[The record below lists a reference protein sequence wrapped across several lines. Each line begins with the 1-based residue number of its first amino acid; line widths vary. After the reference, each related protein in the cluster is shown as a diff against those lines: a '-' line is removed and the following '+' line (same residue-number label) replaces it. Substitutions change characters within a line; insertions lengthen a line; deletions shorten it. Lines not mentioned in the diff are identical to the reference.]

1 MLDIIGAQPK
11 DGGNKMLRCFL
22 VHNGNK
28 INTLLCQGVG
38 MFSVFSGNKQYT
50 NQPGCT
56 DVPNHGAIPAGTY
69 WIVDRP
75 SGGLKSQTIT
85 FIKDI
90 VTNVDHN
97 SWFALYRD
105 DGTVNDRTWINGIMR
120 GQFRLHPI
128 GPLGLSEGCVTFYSQ
143 NEFNRLRAALLKS
156 KTAIVPGTTLQAY
169 GAIEVKGYEKTC
181 PVAR

>member
-1 MLDIIGAQPK
+1 
-11 DGGNKMLRCFL
+11 
-22 VHNGNK
+22 
-28 INTLLCQGVG
+28 

-128 GPLGLSEGCVTFYSQ
+128 GPLGLSEGCVTFIPKTNSIVCELHCWNRKQ
-143 NEFNRLRAALLKS
+143 PEFRERHYRHMGLSRWKAMKNLPCCSLTYWLLL
-156 KTAIVPGTTLQAY
+156 GWQ
-169 GAIEVKGYEKTC
+169 C
-181 PVAR
+181 WQ

>member
-1 MLDIIGAQPK
+1 
-11 DGGNKMLRCFL
+11 
-22 VHNGNK
+22 
-28 INTLLCQGVG
+28 
-38 MFSVFSGNKQYT
+38 
-50 NQPGCT
+50 
-56 DVPNHGAIPAGTY
+56 
-69 WIVDRP
+69 DRP

-156 KTAIVPGTTLQAY
+156 KTARVPGTTLQAY
-169 GAIEVKGYEKTC
+169 GTIEVKGYEKTC

>member
-1 MLDIIGAQPK
+1 
-11 DGGNKMLRCFL
+11 
-22 VHNGNK
+22 
-28 INTLLCQGVG
+28 
-38 MFSVFSGNKQYT
+38 VFSGNKQYT

-128 GPLGLSEGCVTFYSQ
+128 GPLGLSEGCVTFFPKRIQPSASCIAEIENSQ
-143 NEFNRLRAALLKS
+143 SSRNDITGIWDYRGERL
-156 KTAIVPGTTLQAY
+156 
-169 GAIEVKGYEKTC
+169 
-181 PVAR
+181 